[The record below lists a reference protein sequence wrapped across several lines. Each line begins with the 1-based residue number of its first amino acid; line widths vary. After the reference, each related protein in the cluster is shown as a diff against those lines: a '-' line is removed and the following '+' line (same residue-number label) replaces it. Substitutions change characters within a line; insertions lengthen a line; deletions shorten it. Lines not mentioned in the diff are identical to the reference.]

1 MQGREGESI
10 PRSSFERAKIGI
22 LCPVFDPKHVPNNW
36 TQTNSQRL
44 TVPFQQQFP
53 NSYAADGLNGSRLP
67 FHTRFRWYCPNA
79 FHQNSPQK
87 LCTLQHSQV
96 VRNRAALPLKK
107 SLA

>member
-67 FHTRFRWYCPNA
+67 FHSRFRCIVQMRSIRILLKSYA
-79 FHQNSPQK
+79 LFSTAK
-87 LCTLQHSQV
+87 SSVIGLLC
-96 VRNRAALPLKK
+96 R
-107 SLA
+107 